1 MIFDLLY
8 KMSGLIPG
16 VNRIMRTIYGFD
28 CPRRTKIGQNVKFLH
43 KGLGTVINPNAI
55 IDDNVTIQHHVTIG
69 TNKIGGK
76 VPKIGKNVEIGAY
89 AIIIGDVNVGDNSI
103 IGAGAIVTKDIPE
116 NSIYYNR
123 RDAVL
128 KRK

>member
-1 MIFDLLY
+1 MIFNLLY
-8 KMSGLIPG
+8 KLSRLIPG
-16 VNRIMRTIYGFD
+16 INKIMRTIYGFD
-28 CPRRTKIGQNVKFLH
+28 CPRRTKIGRNVRFLH

-69 TNKIGGK
+69 TNRVGGK
-76 VPKIGKNVEIGAY
+76 SPIIGKNVEIGAY

-116 NSIYYNR
+116 NSIYYDR
-123 RDAVL
+123 RNPVL